1 MSKLFAELQRL
12 YFLDGQ
18 PYCIEKP
25 ETSGEVADYVESD
38 LTPELVASC
47 FAGEITLGFN
57 LVHSDSMVRT
67 MVVDFKKSTDSE
79 QVAKLYQAFQ
89 NDLDLPTPAVS
100 VSGNTG
106 YRLWVS
112 LAEPVPVAQ
121 AQMFLGALRLKYLAD
136 VTDANLCLRP
146 TEVGQHRIELV
157 PARHIATG
165 KWSAFIDP
173 SMVSMFIDGPW
184 LEMAPNMDKQAD
196 ILARLVSIK
205 NVEFERVLRLLQAK
219 TELEPSDC
227 ISSGDKSVCTQRES
241 ISNFP
246 GSATHTRSE
255 LNVGN
260 NYSNPRSF
268 LLAVM
273 NDPSADAYQRIKAA
287 KALLPYFS

>member
-1 MSKLFAELQRL
+1 MSKLLAELQRL
-12 YFLDGQ
+12 YFLAGQ
-18 PYCIEKP
+18 PCCIKKP
-25 ETSGEVADYVESD
+25 EASGEVADYVERE
-38 LTPELVASC
+38 LTPEIVTCC
-47 FAGEITLGFN
+47 FSGEMSLGFN
-57 LVHSDSMVRT
+57 PVRCDGMVRV

-79 QVAKLYQAFQ
+79 QVAKLYQALQ

-112 LAEPVPVAQ
+112 LAEPVSVAQ

-136 VTDANLCLRP
+136 ITDVNLSLHP
-146 TEVGQHRIELV
+146 TEAVQHKIELV

-173 SMVSMFIDGPW
+173 SMVGMFVDGAW

-205 NVEFERVLRLLQAK
+205 TVEFERALTLLSTK
-219 TELEPSDC
+219 TELETSEGV
-227 ISSGDKSVCTQRES
+227 SLGDASESTQREVV
-241 ISNFP
+241 SNSLRRP
-246 GSATHTRSE
+246 THTRSA

-260 NYSNPRSF
+260 SYSDPKSF

-273 NDPSADAYQRIKAA
+273 NDPSADAHQRIKAA